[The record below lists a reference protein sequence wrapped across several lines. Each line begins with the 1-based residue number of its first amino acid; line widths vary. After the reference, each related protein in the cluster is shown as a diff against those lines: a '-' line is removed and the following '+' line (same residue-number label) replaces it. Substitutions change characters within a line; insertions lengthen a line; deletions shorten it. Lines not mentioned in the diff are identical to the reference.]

1 MRRRPASAARPREPA
16 RPHAALLTI
25 IGTGLLW
32 FGWFGFN
39 AGSALASGGLAAM
52 AFASTNTAAAAAAL
66 GWAAIEWHRFGR
78 PSCVGIVTGAVAG
91 LVAITPAAGYVTV
104 GSAVVIGLGASAV
117 AFIGV
122 HALKP
127 RFGYDDSLDVFGVHG
142 LCGIWGALATGVF
155 ATLKVNPAGADGL
168 LAGNPALLAK
178 QAIAVLA
185 CGAFA
190 GLGTFA
196 ILKAIELFI
205 PLRVT
210 PEQEAAGLDIAVH
223 GELAYD
229 FLVSDV
235 PSLAPETAYA
245 SVLAEEAFA
254 EA

>member
-1 MRRRPASAARPREPA
+1 MRNMSEFQ
-16 RPHAALLTI
+16 I
-25 IGTGLLW
+25 IGNVSRIKEFPKNIKVSIGATYSKK
-32 FGWFGFN
+32 N
-39 AGSALASGGLAAM
+39 ANGE
-52 AFASTNTAAAAAAL
+52 FVKASTESVTAAAAAAAL
-66 GWAAIEWHRFGR
+66 GWALIEAYKFGK
-78 PSCVGIVTGAVAG
+78 PSCVGVVTGAVAG

-104 GSAVVIGLGASAV
+104 GSAVAIGLGASVV

-142 LCGIWGALATGVF
+142 LCGIWGALATGIF
-155 ATLKVNPAGADGL
+155 ATTRVNPAGADGL

-185 CGAFA
+185 CGAAA
-190 GLGTFA
+190 GLGTLV
-196 ILKAIELFI
+196 ILKLIGLFI

-229 FLVSDV
+229 FLHPEYLST
-235 PSLAPETAYA
+235 SLPPENSYA

-254 EA
+254 DA